1 MTDMTKTGNS
11 LSGGMDR
18 RTFLQMS
25 AGAAALGL
33 AANLIPNLAHA
44 AGGLVALV
52 HTQAA
57 GDNGPVDS
65 MIEKLK
71 KLAEEKGFE
80 YRAVYA
86 QDPATYETVFRTLGD
101 AGAAIIVSTFNEV
114 AEPFK
119 ALAPSYPDTKWIQ
132 LFGDPFEPAIPNV
145 VTVSYDYYLG
155 CYLSGMF
162 AAKVSKTGK
171 IGYIGGISIPPLNAD
186 FNALKAGALSV
197 NPKATVTAAF
207 AGSFQDP
214 AKGQEIAT
222 QMYNDG
228 IDYIQTD
235 SAATDAGI
243 IAAANE
249 KEGRMVSAI
258 SPAQYK
264 LGPKTVVALVALDFG
279 QSLYNEV
286 SKALDAG
293 WKGGHVPTG
302 LGTGVIDFVASPVFA
317 AEGPADLSAKA
328 KEVWADIDAAKKGI
342 LDGSIKVP
350 FNTAL

>member
-1 MTDMTKTGNS
+1 MTDNKTGTIINAG
-11 LSGGMDR
+11 LDR
-18 RTFLQMS
+18 RSFLQVS

-44 AGGLVALV
+44 EGGLVALV

-71 KLAEEKGFE
+71 QLAGEKGFQ

-101 AGAAIIVSTFNEV
+101 AGAAIIISTFNEV

-119 ALAPSYPDTKWIQ
+119 ALAPTYPDIKWIQ
-132 LFGDPFEPAIPNV
+132 LFGDPFEPTIPNV
-145 VTVSYDYYLG
+145 VTVGYDYYLG

-162 AAKVSKTGK
+162 AAKISKTGK
-171 IGYIGGISIPPLNAD
+171 IGYIGGISIPPMNAD
-186 FNALKAGALSV
+186 FNALKAGALAV
-197 NPKATVTAAF
+197 NPQASVTAAF

-235 SAATDAGI
+235 SAATDGGI

-264 LGPKTVVALVALDFG
+264 LGPKTVIALVQLDFG

-286 SKALDAG
+286 TKALGAD
-293 WKGGHVPTG
+293 WKGGHEHTG
-302 LGTGVIDFVASPVFA
+302 LGTGVIDFIASPVFA
-317 AEGPADLSAKA
+317 EQGPADLIAKE
-328 KEVWADIDAAKKGI
+328 KEVWGEIDKAKKGI

-350 FNTAL
+350 FNTAI

>member
-1 MTDMTKTGNS
+1 MTDTISMS
-11 LSGGMDR
+11 R
-18 RTFLQMS
+18 RNFLQVS
-25 AGAAALGL
+25 AGGAALAF
-33 AANLIPNLAHA
+33 AANLVPEHAKA

-57 GDNGPVDS
+57 GDNGPVDQ
-65 MIEKLK
+65 MIAKLK
-71 KLAEEKGFE
+71 QLSEEQGFE

-101 AGAAIIVSTFNEV
+101 SGAAVIISTFNEV

-119 ALAPSYPDTKWIQ
+119 ALAPSYPNTKWIQ

-155 CYLSGMF
+155 CYISGIF
-162 AAKVSKTGK
+162 AARMSKTGK
-171 IGYIGGISIPPLNAD
+171 IGYIGGVSIPPLNAD

-197 NPKATVTAAF
+197 RPDATVTAAF

-235 SAATDAGI
+235 SAATDGGI

-258 SPAQYK
+258 APAQYT
-264 LGPKTVVALVALDFG
+264 LGPKSVIAIVSLDFG
-279 QSLYNEV
+279 ASLYNEA
-286 SKALDAG
+286 SKAIGPD
-293 WKGGHVPTG
+293 WKGGVHVHTG
-302 LGTGVIDFVASPVFA
+302 LGTGVIDFIQSPVFA
-317 AEGPADLSAKA
+317 EQGPADLVAKA
-328 KEVWADIDAAKKGI
+328 KETLAEIDKVRAGI

-350 FNTAL
+350 FNTTL

>member
-1 MTDMTKTGNS
+1 MNKSNIKTTAQTTIK
-11 LSGGMDR
+11 R
-18 RTFLQMS
+18 RTLITAP
-25 AGAAALGL
+25 AGIAVLGL
-33 AANLIPNLAHA
+33 MGGLVPAIARAAS
-44 AGGLVALV
+44 GLVALV

-71 KLAEEKGFE
+71 QLADEKGFE
-80 YRAVYA
+80 YRTVYA
-86 QDPATYETVFRTLGD
+86 QDPATYEIVFRTLAE
-101 AGAAIIVSTFNEV
+101 AGAEIIVSTFNEV

-132 LFGDPFEPAIPNV
+132 LFGDAFNPTIPNV

-197 NPKATVTAAF
+197 NPNITVTAAF

-235 SAATDAGI
+235 AAATDTGI

-264 LGPKTVVALVALDFG
+264 LGPSSVIAIVQLDFG
-279 QSLYNEV
+279 QSLYNEAT
-286 SKALDAG
+286 KALGAG
-293 WKGGHVPTG
+293 WAGGHEPTG
-302 LGTGVIDFVASPVFA
+302 LGTGVIDFISSPVFA
-317 AEGPADLSAKA
+317 DQGPADLTAK
-328 KEVWADIDAAKKGI
+328 KNEVWAEIEKTKQGI
-342 LDGSIKVP
+342 LDGSIEVA
-350 FNTAL
+350 FNTTL

>member
-1 MTDMTKTGNS
+1 MTDIKTGKSMNTDV
-11 LSGGMDR
+11 DR
-18 RTFLQMS
+18 RRFLQVS

-65 MIEKLK
+65 MIGKLK
-71 KLAEEKGFE
+71 QLAEEKGFD

-119 ALAPSYPDTKWIQ
+119 ALAPSYPNTKWIQ
-132 LFGDPFEPAIPNV
+132 LFADPIEPTLPNV

-162 AAKVSKTGK
+162 AAKVSKSGK
-171 IGYIGGISIPPLNAD
+171 IGYIGGVSLPPLNAD
-186 FNALKAGALSV
+186 YNALKAGALSV
-197 NPKATVTAAF
+197 NPNATVTAAF

-235 SAATDAGI
+235 SAATDGGI

-249 KEGRMVSAI
+249 KEGRMVSGI

-264 LGPKTVVALVALDFG
+264 LGPKSVIALVALDFG

-286 SKALDAG
+286 TKALATD
-293 WKGGHVPTG
+293 WKGGHQPTG

-317 AEGPADLSAKA
+317 EQGPADLSGKT
-328 KEVWADIDAAKKGI
+328 KEIWAEIETARKGI
-342 LDGSIKVP
+342 IDGSIKVE
-350 FNTAL
+350 FNTQL